1 MKNKLQKDLVS
12 AMKAKDT
19 VKVASI
25 RSIKTAI
32 TVAETAPG
40 SKELTDAEILKLIQ
54 KLIKQREDA
63 AEQYNAAGR
72 KELADNELSEINVMK
87 EYLPT
92 PLSDDEVELIV
103 KDVISETGA
112 STMKDMGKVMGIV
125 NGKVA
130 GRANGSVVAK
140 LVKTLLS

>member
-92 PLSDDEVELIV
+92 PLSDEEVELIV

-125 NGKVA
+125 NSKVA